1 MKYVTAL
8 KDYNHK
14 QTGDKVITKGSFYLV
29 HKENQNQYWILN
41 DNNKQMWVDKNLFVA
56 GMRDLV

>member
-41 DNNKQMWVDKNLFVA
+41 DNNKQMWADKNLFKL